1 MVDGVV
7 AEHGRSHGNYKWD
20 LDSAAMRSRLRGRG
34 RIRARRGP
42 SSSARSS
49 TIIAVVFPSST
60 TNNNVISMRAHRRR
74 AAAAAEPTSALWTID
89 DARLMRRPV
98 SALRGAVRRHRRRSR
113 WKWNTTRS
121 ARYDNK
127 CRRACRAARR
137 RYARSD
143 KYVSVGNIWAGRYE
157 RTNGAAGRTM
167 DWSLPLHPRDHGRPA
182 LTDRDGRVG

>member
-1 MVDGVV
+1 
-7 AEHGRSHGNYKWD
+7 
-20 LDSAAMRSRLRGRG
+20 MRSRLRGRG

-42 SSSARSS
+42 SSSARSL

-74 AAAAAEPTSALWTID
+74 AAAAAGPASALWTID

-98 SALRGAVRRHRRRSR
+98 SALRGAVRRHRRRRRRSR

-143 KYVSVGNIWAGRYE
+143 KYVSVGNI
-157 RTNGAAGRTM
+157 
-167 DWSLPLHPRDHGRPA
+167 
-182 LTDRDGRVG
+182 